1 MGAVRASRSSR
12 PAARSDG
19 PKETSPR
26 AAPAMLGGP
35 SAALAACALQAL
47 LLTLGLAED
56 EFFEKPVLSIA
67 KDHIVILPGEDLK
80 IKCRGARPVSWL
92 LGEAQRK
99 DPRVDISSCR
109 NNSRQSCS
117 TLLLRNVT
125 ASDTGYLTCVHD
137 DAPSRE
143 ELTAKIYVFVEDYR
157 NPFVEFYPEHPQII
171 YLLEAK
177 KTVVIPCRV
186 TSPDIRPQL
195 MQYPHREK
203 LKFKKMVWDP
213 KRGFVIP
220 SPAFTYSGVLTCTAG
235 INGSVFT
242 SYYLVQKL
250 EDRVQNLALKATPK
264 KLLVGETLYL
274 ECKAETFINGRIEF
288 IWTCPNGKHPYP
300 RRGMDRSKPVYKFGS
315 SLTIENVTMED
326 GGLYICRTF
335 NLTSLEANVT
345 VTVYDKPFL
354 EVSHKKGLYYE
365 ITSGHKSLKLAAKV
379 DAFPRP
385 TVTWY
390 KDGKLIKD
398 NQSCYEPDPAKYRLG
413 IRDVRP
419 KHAGNY
425 TIVLSNAKHGLYKN
439 LTMQLVV
446 TERPK
451 IYEKETDFDK
461 IERVELRSEHKIQC
475 TVSGNPDPKVE
486 WKWQPCSLTDT
497 RCNPKGQKIVVQEN
511 MFIGNK
517 IKSIENVTMK
527 HGDKRKIV
535 STLTMENSSTSGI
548 YYCVASNKVG
558 EEERSIEFYVSDVP
572 SGLQTAPQ
580 VTAIAGSTAQLTCR
594 ASRYIYSNLAWSY
607 PSLGAAHGSS
617 LTRSADA
624 YSISLTLIIANV
636 TEEHSGLYKC
646 RAQHQHN
653 GSDTLEQHTR
663 LLIRAKAAPYVL
675 QNLTDLEVNIS
686 GKIILECRVS
696 GTPEPQVTWS
706 KDGYPISAASGIS
719 MENNTLVIE
728 RVKKD
733 DEGLYECKATNDMG
747 QDSTSAFIK
756 IQGSEEKSN
765 IEVIILV
772 CTGLAATLFWLLL
785 TLFIRKLRK
794 PDATDIKTG
803 YLSIIMDPEE
813 MPLDEQCDRLPYDSS
828 KWEFPRDRLRL
839 GKTLGHGAFGK
850 VVEASAFGIDKSS
863 TCKTVAVK
871 MLKECATTN
880 ECKALMSE
888 LKILIHIGHHLNVVN
903 LLGACTKAGGPLM
916 VIVEYCKYGN
926 LSNYLRGK
934 RGDFIAYKS
943 QENSGQAEKSLDES
957 SSDLTELIKRRLE
970 SVASTGSSASSGFI
984 EDKSYS
990 DSEEDEEDAEDLYK
1004 RPLTLEDLI
1013 CYSFQVAKGMEF
1025 LASRKC
1031 IHRDL
1036 AARNILLSENNVVKI
1051 CDFGLARDIYK
1062 DPDYVRK
1069 GDARLPLKWM
1079 APEAIFDKIYTT
1091 QSDVWSFGVLL
1102 WEIFSLGASPYP
1114 GVQIDEDFCR
1124 RLKEGTRMR
1133 SPEYSTP
1140 EVYQTMLDC
1149 WHGVPTE
1156 RPTFTELVER
1166 LGDLLQANVQ
1176 QDGKDYIPL
1185 NITLCPDGE
1194 PNSKTCPVEENLNNC
1209 VNRWSAVETGSGSKR
1224 RPLSVKTFDEVSVGK
1239 EKVMHEESD
1248 SGMVLTSD
1256 EIKSPKRLEIRS
1268 WPYGIMALARRAVNK
1283 SKESILSDHE
1293 REAVKYQPAV
1303 QVEED
1308 TMDFPLEDSVLL
1320 PMDPSLECHSPPPD
1334 YNSVVQC
1341 SAPPV

>member
-1 MGAVRASRSSR
+1 MV
-12 PAARSDG
+12 
-19 PKETSPR
+19 PR
-26 AAPAMLGGP
+26 A
-35 SAALAACALQAL
+35 SAALVIYALQGL
-47 LLTLGLAED
+47 LLVQGLAEKG
-56 EFFEKPVLSIA
+56 FFEKPTLSIA
-67 KDHIVILPGEDLK
+67 KDSIVILPGDTLK
-80 IKCRGARPVSWL
+80 VKCRGAPSVSWL
-92 LGEAQRK
+92 LSERQK
-99 DPRVDISSCR
+99 EDPRVHITSCR
-109 NNSRQSCS
+109 NTTRQNCS
-117 TLLLRNVT
+117 MLLVRKVIAN
-125 ASDTGYLTCVHD
+125 DTGYFTCIHD
-137 DAPSRE
+137 GYPSNE
-143 ELTAKIYVFVEDYR
+143 DLMAKIYVFVKDYR
-157 NPFVEFYPEHPQII
+157 NPFVEIHPEHPEII
-171 YLLEAK
+171 YILDSK
-177 KTVVIPCRV
+177 RTVVVPCRV
-186 TSPDIRPQL
+186 TSPDIKPKL
-195 MQYPHREK
+195 TQYPYSVEMN
-203 LKFKKMVWDP
+203 FKKMMWDP
-213 KRGFVIP
+213 RKGFLIP
-220 SPAFTYSGVLTCTAG
+220 SHSFVYSGLLTCTV
-235 INGSVFT
+235 NVSGSVFT
-242 SYYLVQKL
+242 SYYLAQRL
-250 EDRVQNLALKATPK
+250 EGRAQNLDLKATPK
-264 KLLVGETLYL
+264 KLLVGETLSL
-274 ECKAETFINGRIEF
+274 ECRAETFINGRVEL
-288 IWTCPNGKHPYP
+288 IWTCPNGRHPSP
-300 RRGMDRSKPVYKFGS
+300 RRTIDQSGTVYKVRS
-315 SLTIENVTMED
+315 SLTIENVTMQD
-326 GGLYICRTF
+326 GGLYVCKTF
-335 NLTSLEANVT
+335 NVTRLEANVT
-345 VTVYDKPFL
+345 VTVYDKPFIT
-354 EVSHKKGLYYE
+354 VSHKKGPYYE

-379 DAFPRP
+379 DAFPP
-385 TVTWY
+385 PSVAWY

-398 NQSCYEPDPAKYRLG
+398 NHTCYEPDPTKYRLG

-425 TIVLSNAKHGLYKN
+425 TIVLSNAKYGLYKN

-461 IERVELRSEHKIQC
+461 IERVELRSKHKIQC
-475 TVSGNPDPKVE
+475 TVTGNPDPKIE
-486 WKWQPCSLTDT
+486 WKWQPCSLADVL
-497 RCNPKGQKIVVQEN
+497 CNPEGQKVAVQEN

-517 IKSIENVTMK
+517 IRSIENIIVK
-527 HGDKRKIV
+527 FGDKRKIV
-535 STLTMENSSTSGI
+535 STLTMENCSTSGI
-548 YYCVASNKVG
+548 YYCVASNKIG
-558 EEERSIEFYVSDVP
+558 EEERRIEFYVSDVP
-572 SGLQTAPQ
+572 SGLQAEPQ
-580 VTAIAGSTAQLTCR
+580 VTTIVGRDVWLTCR
-594 ASRYIYSNLAWSY
+594 ASRYIYNHLAWFH
-607 PSLGAAHGSS
+607 PSAEVAHSDS
-617 LTRSADA
+617 VVKRTDN
-624 YSISLTLIIANV
+624 YSISLTLIITNV
-636 TEEHSGLYKC
+636 TKEQSGLYKC
-646 RAQHQHN
+646 RAQNQEN
-653 GSDTLEQHTR
+653 STAMLERHTQ
-663 LLIRAKAAPYVL
+663 LLVREKAAPYVI

-686 GKIILECRVS
+686 GKIILECKVR
-696 GTPEPQVTWS
+696 GTPEPQITWR
-706 KDGYPISAASGIS
+706 KNGYPISAASGIS

-733 DEGLYECKATNDMG
+733 DEGLYECRASNDMG
-747 QDSTSAFIK
+747 QESTSAFIK

-943 QENSGQAEKSLDES
+943 QENSDQAEKSLDES
-957 SSDLTELIKRRLE
+957 NSDLTELIKRRLE

-990 DSEEDEEDAEDLYK
+990 DSEDDEEDAEDLYK

-1140 EVYQTMLDC
+1140 EIYQTMLDC

-1209 VNRWSAVETGSGSKR
+1209 VNRWSAVETGDSKK
-1224 RPLSVKTFDEVSVGK
+1224 RPLSVKTFDEVPVEK

-1256 EIKSPKRLEIRS
+1256 EIKSLKRLEIRS
-1268 WPYGIMALARRAVNK
+1268 WPYGIMALARRAVSK

-1308 TMDFPLEDSVLL
+1308 TMDFTLEDSVLL
-1320 PMDPSLECHSPPPD
+1320 PMDPNLECHSPPPD
-1334 YNSVVQC
+1334 YNSVIHY

>member
-1 MGAVRASRSSR
+1 RISRLRLLSREHILSYQQYNPTQKVADRLYPMVNWVFSFLAIGYNPSMTLASAKNQDVTECPVTRHMNHLWAVYHYITLPLWSLRSKGAVLQTSVLF
-12 PAARSDG
+12 PA
-19 PKETSPR
+19 
-26 AAPAMLGGP
+26 
-35 SAALAACALQAL
+35 
-47 LLTLGLAED
+47 
-56 EFFEKPVLSIA
+56 
-67 KDHIVILPGEDLK
+67 
-80 IKCRGARPVSWL
+80 
-92 LGEAQRK
+92 
-99 DPRVDISSCR
+99 
-109 NNSRQSCS
+109 
-117 TLLLRNVT
+117 
-125 ASDTGYLTCVHD
+125 
-137 DAPSRE
+137 
-143 ELTAKIYVFVEDYR
+143 DYR
-157 NPFVEFYPEHPQII
+157 NPFVEIHPEHPEII
-171 YLLEAK
+171 YILDAK
-177 KTVVIPCRV
+177 KTVVVPCRV
-186 TSPDIRPQL
+186 TSPDIKP
-195 MQYPHREK
+195 K
-203 LKFKKMVWDP
+203 LTQRMVWDP
-213 KRGFVIP
+213 RRGFVIP
-220 SPAFTYSGVLTCTAG
+220 SHAFIYSGVLTCTATV
-235 INGSVFT
+235 NGSVFT
-242 SYYLVQKL
+242 SYYLAQ
-250 EDRVQNLALKATPK
+250 RLALCSTSP
-264 KLLVGETLYL
+264 LLSFCSFL
-274 ECKAETFINGRIEF
+274 F
-288 IWTCPNGKHPYP
+288 P
-300 RRGMDRSKPVYKFGS
+300 
-315 SLTIENVTMED
+315 
-326 GGLYICRTF
+326 
-335 NLTSLEANVT
+335 
-345 VTVYDKPFL
+345 DKPFIT
-354 EVSHKKGLYYE
+354 VSHKKGPYYE

-379 DAFPRP
+379 DAFPP
-385 TVTWY
+385 
-390 KDGKLIKD
+390 KSGILDLPLD
-398 NQSCYEPDPAKYRLG
+398 SCLEQISLNYFVNRFS
-413 IRDVRP
+413 IR
-419 KHAGNY
+419 KH
-425 TIVLSNAKHGLYKN
+425 TITL
-439 LTMQLVV
+439 
-446 TERPK
+446 
-451 IYEKETDFDK
+451 
-461 IERVELRSEHKIQC
+461 
-475 TVSGNPDPKVE
+475 
-486 WKWQPCSLTDT
+486 QPLCKASSILKAFSL
-497 RCNPKGQKIVVQEN
+497 CLQ
-511 MFIGNK
+511 
-517 IKSIENVTMK
+517 
-527 HGDKRKIV
+527 IV
-535 STLTMENSSTSGI
+535 STLTMENSSASGI
-548 YYCVASNKVG
+548 YYCVASNKIG

-572 SGLQTAPQ
+572 FGLQTAPQ
-580 VTAIAGSTAQLTCR
+580 VTTIVGNDVQLTCR
-594 ASRYIYSNLAWSY
+594 ASKYIYSHLGWYS
-607 PSLGAAHGSS
+607 PSLEAAPAES
-617 LTRSADA
+617 LIRNTNN
-624 YSISLTLIIANV
+624 YSISLTLVITNV
-636 TEEHSGLYKC
+636 TKEQSGLYRC
-646 RAQHQHN
+646 RAQNQHN
-653 GSDTLEQHTR
+653 STDTLEQHTQ
-663 LLIRAKAAPYVL
+663 LLVRAKAAPYVI

-686 GKIILECRVS
+686 GKIILECKVG
-696 GTPEPQVTWS
+696 GTPEPQITWR
-706 KDGYPISAASGIS
+706 KNGYPISAASGIS

-733 DEGLYECKATNDMG
+733 DEGLYECKASNDMG

-934 RGDFIAYKS
+934 RGDFI
-943 QENSGQAEKSLDES
+943 ENSDQAEKSLDES
-957 SSDLTELIKRRLE
+957 NSDLTELIKRRLE

-990 DSEEDEEDAEDLYK
+990 DSEDDEEDAEDLYK

-1176 QDGKDYIPL
+1176 QVQWYKLFL
-1185 NITLCPDGE
+1185 NKC
-1194 PNSKTCPVEENLNNC
+1194 
-1209 VNRWSAVETGSGSKR
+1209 
-1224 RPLSVKTFDEVSVGK
+1224 
-1239 EKVMHEESD
+1239 
-1248 SGMVLTSD
+1248 
-1256 EIKSPKRLEIRS
+1256 
-1268 WPYGIMALARRAVNK
+1268 
-1283 SKESILSDHE
+1283 
-1293 REAVKYQPAV
+1293 
-1303 QVEED
+1303 
-1308 TMDFPLEDSVLL
+1308 L
-1320 PMDPSLECHSPPPD
+1320 PMGRGRRGRYMHSCAQVRTM
-1334 YNSVVQC
+1334 S
-1341 SAPPV
+1341 SSSIRFALIAGKWLLG

>member
-1 MGAVRASRSSR
+1 MA
-12 PAARSDG
+12 
-19 PKETSPR
+19 PR
-26 AAPAMLGGP
+26 P
-35 SAALAACALQAL
+35 SAATAACALLL
-47 LLTLGLAED
+47 LLTPGLAED
-56 EFFEKPVLSIA
+56 EFFEKPTLSIA
-67 KDHIVILPGEDLK
+67 KDHIVILPGEALK
-80 IKCRGARPVSWL
+80 IKCRGAPSVSWL
-92 LGEAQRK
+92 LREDQRE
-99 DPRVDISSCR
+99 DPRVHLSSCR
-109 NNSRQSCS
+109 NNTRQSCS
-117 TLLLRNVT
+117 MLVIRKVT
-125 ASDTGYLTCVHD
+125 ANDTGYFTCIHD
-137 DAPSRE
+137 NSPSNE
-143 ELTAKIYVFVEDYR
+143 DLMAKIYVFVEDYR
-157 NPFVEFYPEHPQII
+157 NPFVEIHPEHPQII
-171 YLLEAK
+171 YILDET
-177 KTVVIPCRV
+177 KTVVVPCRV
-186 TSPDIRPQL
+186 TSPDIKPKL
-195 MQYPHREK
+195 IQYPNSVEMN
-203 LKFKKMVWDP
+203 FKTMVWDP
-213 KRGFVIP
+213 RRGFVIP
-220 SPAFTYSGVLTCTAG
+220 SHVFVYSGLLTCTANV
-235 INGSVFT
+235 NGSVFT
-242 SYYLVQKL
+242 SYYLAQRL
-250 EDRVQNLALKATPK
+250 EGRVQNLALKATPK
-264 KLLVGETLYL
+264 KLLVGETLSL
-274 ECKAETFINGRIEF
+274 ECRAETFINGRIEL
-288 IWTCPNGKHPYP
+288 IWTCPNGRHPYP
-300 RRGMDRSKPVYKFGS
+300 RRKIDQSGTVYKVGS
-315 SLTIENVTMED
+315 ILTIANVTMQD
-326 GGLYICRTF
+326 GGMYTCKTF
-335 NLTSLEANVT
+335 NVTRLEANVT
-345 VTVYDKPFL
+345 VTVYDKPFIT
-354 EVSHKKGLYYE
+354 VSHKKGPYYE

-398 NQSCYEPDPAKYRLG
+398 NHTCYEPDPLKYRLG

-425 TIVLSNAKHGLYKN
+425 TIVLSNAKYGLYKN

-461 IERVELRSEHKIQC
+461 IERVELRSKHKIQC
-475 TVSGNPDPKVE
+475 TVSGNPDPKIE

-497 RCNPKGQKIVVQEN
+497 LCNPDGQKILVQEN
-511 MFIGNK
+511 MIIGNK
-517 IKSIENVTMK
+517 IKSIENMTMK

-535 STLTMENSSTSGI
+535 STLTMENSSASGI
-548 YYCVASNKVG
+548 YYCVASNKIG

-572 SGLQTAPQ
+572 FGLQTDPQ
-580 VTAIAGSTAQLTCR
+580 VTTIVGNDVQLTCR
-594 ASRYIYSNLAWSY
+594 ASKYIYSNLAWYY
-607 PSLGAAHGSS
+607 PSSEAAPGD
-617 LTRSADA
+617 LVIKKTDN
-624 YSISLTLIIANV
+624 YSISLTLVIANV
-636 TEEHSGLYKC
+636 TKEHGGLYKC
-646 RAQHQHN
+646 RAQNQHN
-653 GSDTLEQHTR
+653 STDTLEQHTQ
-663 LLIRAKAAPYVL
+663 LLVRAKAAPYVI

-686 GKIILECRVS
+686 GKIILECKVS
-696 GTPEPQVTWS
+696 GTPEPHVTWR
-706 KDGYPISAASGIS
+706 KNGHPISAASGIS

-733 DEGLYECKATNDMG
+733 DEGLYECKASNDMG

-871 MLKECATTN
+871 MLKAECATTN

-943 QENSGQAEKSLDES
+943 QENSDQAEKSLDES
-957 SSDLTELIKRRLE
+957 NSDLTELIKRRLE

-1194 PNSKTCPVEENLNNC
+1194 SNSKTCPVEENLNNC
-1209 VNRWSAVETGSGSKR
+1209 VNRWSAVETGNNSKK
-1224 RPLSVKTFDEVSVGK
+1224 RPLSVKTFDEVPVEK
-1239 EKVMHEESD
+1239 EKVIHEESD

-1268 WPYGIMALARRAVNK
+1268 WPYGIMALARRAVSK

-1308 TMDFPLEDSVLL
+1308 TMDFTLEDSVLL
-1320 PMDPSLECHSPPPD
+1320 PMDPNLECHSPPPD
-1334 YNSVVQC
+1334 YNSVIHY

>member
-1 MGAVRASRSSR
+1 MLPRAS
-12 PAARSDG
+12 
-19 PKETSPR
+19 
-26 AAPAMLGGP
+26 
-35 SAALAACALQAL
+35 ALLAVCALQGL
-47 LLTLGLAED
+47 LLLHGLAE
-56 EFFEKPVLSIA
+56 EELLQKPRLSIP
-67 KDHIVILPGEDLK
+67 KDQIVISSGDTLK
-80 IKCRGARPVSWL
+80 IKCWGAPSVSWQL
-92 LGEAQRK
+92 RE
-99 DPRVDISSCR
+99 DNPRVHVSSCR
-109 NNSRQSCS
+109 DVPGLSCS
-117 TLLLRNVT
+117 QLVLRRAT
-125 ASDTGYLTCVHD
+125 ANDTGYLSCALSSTPEHQGLV
-137 DAPSRE
+137 AR
-143 ELTAKIYVFVEDYR
+143 IYVFVQDNR
-157 NPFVEFYPEHPQII
+157 NPFVEMHPEHPDII
-171 YLLEAK
+171 YITDDK
-177 KTVVIPCRV
+177 RIVVIPCRV
-186 TSPDIRPQL
+186 TSPDIRPKL
-195 MQYPHREK
+195 TQYPSSAEINFR
-203 LKFKKMVWDP
+203 KMVWDP

-220 SPAFTYSGVLTCTAG
+220 SHSFVPSGILTCSAQV
-235 INGSVFT
+235 NGSVFN
-242 SYYLVQKL
+242 SYYMAQRL
-250 EDRVQNLALKATPK
+250 EGRIQNLALKASAR
-264 KLLVGETLYL
+264 KLLVGETLKL

-288 IWTCPNGKHPYP
+288 IWTCPRGTHPHP
-300 RRGMDRSKPVYKFGS
+300 RRTMDQSDVVYKVGS
-315 SLTIENVTMED
+315 SLIIENVTMED

-335 NLTSLEANVT
+335 NATRLEANVT
-345 VTVYDKPFL
+345 VTVYEKPYIT
-354 EVSHKKGLYYE
+354 VSHKKGPYYE

-398 NQSCYEPDPAKYRLG
+398 NHTCYEPDPLKYRLG

-425 TIVLSNAKHGLYKN
+425 TMVLSNPKYGLYKN

-461 IERVELRSEHKIQC
+461 VVKVELRSKQEIQC
-475 TVSGNPDPKVE
+475 TASGNPEPRIE

-497 RCNPKGQKIVVQEN
+497 LCNPEGPKVVVWEN
-511 MFIGNK
+511 TVIGNK
-517 IKSIENVTMK
+517 IRSIENTPMRQ
-527 HGDKRKIV
+527 GDKPKIV
-535 STLTMENSSTSGI
+535 STLTMEDSSASGI

-558 EEERSIEFYVSDVP
+558 EEERSIAFYVSDVP
-572 SGLQTAPQ
+572 SGLQTSSQ
-580 VTAIAGSTAQLTCR
+580 VTAIVGNDVQLTCR
-594 ASRYIYSNLAWSY
+594 ASKYIYTHLAWYY
-607 PSLGAAHGSS
+607 PSSEPAPSHSVV
-617 LTRSADA
+617 RKMDR
-624 YSISLTLIIANV
+624 YSISLTLLIPNV
-636 TEEHSGLYKC
+636 TREQSGLYKC
-646 RAQHQHN
+646 RAQNQQN
-653 GSDTLEQHTR
+653 STDTLEQQSQ
-663 LLIRAKAAPYVL
+663 LLVREKAAPFVI

-686 GKIILECRVS
+686 GKILLECKVS
-696 GTPEPQVTWS
+696 GTPEPQVTWR
-706 KDGYPISAASGIS
+706 KNGYPISAASGIS

-733 DEGLYECKATNDMG
+733 DEGLYECQASNDLG

-871 MLKECATTN
+871 MLKAECATTN

-943 QENSGQAEKSLDES
+943 QENSDQAEKSLDES
-957 SSDLTELIKRRLE
+957 NSDLTELIKRRLE

-990 DSEEDEEDAEDLYK
+990 DSEDDEEDAEDLYK

-1140 EVYQTMLDC
+1140 EIYQTMLDC

-1194 PNSKTCPVEENLNNC
+1194 SNSKTCSVEENLNNG
-1209 VNRWSAVETGSGSKR
+1209 VNRWSAVETGNNSKK
-1224 RPLSVKTFDEVSVGK
+1224 RPLSVKTFDEVPVEK

-1268 WPYGIMALARRAVNK
+1268 WPYGIMALARRAVSR
-1283 SKESILSDHE
+1283 SKESILADHE
-1293 REAVKYQPAV
+1293 TVKYQPAV

-1320 PMDPSLECHSPPPD
+1320 PMDPNLECHSPPPD
-1334 YNSVVQC
+1334 YNSVMHY

>member
-1 MGAVRASRSSR
+1 MLPRAS
-12 PAARSDG
+12 
-19 PKETSPR
+19 
-26 AAPAMLGGP
+26 
-35 SAALAACALQAL
+35 ALLAVCALQGL
-47 LLTLGLAED
+47 LLLHGLAE
-56 EFFEKPVLSIA
+56 EELLKKPRLSISM
-67 KDHIVILPGEDLK
+67 DQIVISPGDTLK
-80 IKCRGARPVSWL
+80 IKCWGAPSVSWQL
-92 LGEAQRK
+92 REDKQR
-99 DPRVDISSCR
+99 VHVSSCR
-109 NNSRQSCS
+109 DVLGLGCS
-117 TLLLRNVT
+117 QLVLRRAT
-125 ASDTGYLTCVHD
+125 ANDTGYLSCALNSPPEHQV
-137 DAPSRE
+137 
-143 ELTAKIYVFVEDYR
+143 LTTRIYVFVKDYR
-157 NPFVEFYPEHPQII
+157 NPFVEMHPEHPDII
-171 YLLEAK
+171 YITDDK

-186 TSPDIRPQL
+186 TSPDIRPKL
-195 MQYPHREK
+195 IQYPSSAEIN
-203 LKFKKMVWDP
+203 FKKMVWDP

-220 SPAFTYSGVLTCTAG
+220 SHSFVPSGILTCSAQV
-235 INGSVFT
+235 NGSVFN
-242 SYYLVQKL
+242 SYYMAQRL
-250 EDRVQNLALKATPK
+250 EGRIQNLALKASAR
-264 KLLVGETLYL
+264 KLLVGETLKL

-288 IWTCPNGKHPYP
+288 IWTCPRGTHPHP
-300 RRGMDRSKPVYKFGS
+300 RRTMDQSDVVYKAGS
-315 SLTIENVTMED
+315 SLVIENVTMED

-335 NLTSLEANVT
+335 NATRLEANVT
-345 VTVYDKPFL
+345 VTVYEKPYIT
-354 EVSHKKGLYYE
+354 VSHKKGPYYE

-398 NQSCYEPDPAKYRLG
+398 NHTCYEPDPLKYRLG

-425 TIVLSNAKHGLYKN
+425 TMVLSNPKYGLYKN

-461 IERVELRSEHKIQC
+461 VVKVELRSKYEIQC
-475 TVSGNPDPKVE
+475 TASGNPEPRIE

-497 RCNPKGQKIVVQEN
+497 LCNPEGPKVVVSEN
-511 MFIGNK
+511 TVIGNK
-517 IKSIENVTMK
+517 IRSIENTPMRQ
-527 HGDKRKIV
+527 GDKPKIV
-535 STLTMENSSTSGI
+535 STLTTEDSSASGI
-548 YYCVASNKVG
+548 YYCVAANKVG
-558 EEERSIEFYVSDVP
+558 EEERSIAFYVSDVP
-572 SGLQTAPQ
+572 SGLQTSPQ
-580 VTAIAGSTAQLTCR
+580 VTAIVGNDVQLTCR
-594 ASRYIYSNLAWSY
+594 ASKYIYTHLAWYY
-607 PSLGAAHGSS
+607 PSSEAAPSHSVV
-617 LTRSADA
+617 RKMDK
-624 YSISLTLIIANV
+624 YSISLTLLIPNV
-636 TEEHSGLYKC
+636 TREQSGLYKC
-646 RAQHQHN
+646 RAQNQQN
-653 GSDTLEQHTR
+653 STDTLEQHSQ
-663 LLIRAKAAPYVL
+663 LLVRAKAAPVVI

-686 GKIILECRVS
+686 GKILLECKVS
-696 GTPEPQVTWS
+696 GTPEPQVTWR
-706 KDGYPISAASGIS
+706 KNGYPISAASGIS

-733 DEGLYECKATNDMG
+733 DEGLYECRASNDLG
-747 QDSTSAFIK
+747 QDSTSAFIR

-813 MPLDEQCDRLPYDSS
+813 MPLDEQCERLPYDSS

-943 QENSGQAEKSLDES
+943 QENSDQAEKSLDES

-990 DSEEDEEDAEDLYK
+990 DSEDDEEDAEDLYK

-1194 PNSKTCPVEENLNNC
+1194 SNSKTCPVEENLNNG
-1209 VNRWSAVETGSGSKR
+1209 VNRWSAVETGNNSKK
-1224 RPLSVKTFDEVSVGK
+1224 RPLSVKTFDEVPVEK

-1248 SGMVLTSD
+1248 SGMVLTS
-1256 EIKSPKRLEIRS
+1256 EEMKSPKRLEIRS
-1268 WPYGIMALARRAVNK
+1268 WPYGIMALARRAVSR
-1283 SKESILSDHE
+1283 SKESILADHE
-1293 REAVKYQPAV
+1293 TVKYQPAV

-1308 TMDFPLEDSVLL
+1308 TMEFPLEDSVLL

-1334 YNSVVQC
+1334 YNSVMHY